1 MSAKPTVIVRVIGP
15 PFVGVIQQTGL
26 APDPSVLLEV
36 SSDSSITF
44 YSGKV
49 EYGQGIRNGFAR
61 MIAST
66 FDVSVE
72 NVNIVLADTARV
84 PFDRG
89 TTGSAST
96 RTVGVQLLRA
106 AEAAKTELKTRA
118 TKGSDSAVLGL
129 LLWLKY
135 REPMT

>member
-1 MSAKPTVIVRVIGP
+1 MSVKPTVIVRVIGP

-61 MIAST
+61 MISAA
-66 FDVSVE
+66 FDTSIE
-72 NVNIVLADTARV
+72 NVHIVLADTARV

-106 AEAAKTELKTRA
+106 TEAA
-118 TKGSDSAVLGL
+118 
-129 LLWLKY
+129 
-135 REPMT
+135 M